1 MAVGVI
7 AFAVTYLAMFL
18 WFGFELI
25 EALRAVGAHAE
36 EFNMLSRRP
45 YDVWVWR
52 NLVEFG
58 FGVGICQAVLFWAAL
73 ADGLATRALWRDR
86 LAAPIVVVCVG
97 LLAVLIATD
106 LIGINRGEVAR
117 LWIFLACF
125 FQLPAAYV
133 CARLRSDL
141 ALLVVLATSALQAAL
156 STALIGFVVLP

>member
-1 MAVGVI
+1 
-7 AFAVTYLAMFL
+7 
-18 WFGFELI
+18 
-25 EALRAVGAHAE
+25 
-36 EFNMLSRRP
+36 
-45 YDVWVWR
+45 
-52 NLVEFG
+52 
-58 FGVGICQAVLFWAAL
+58 
-73 ADGLATRALWRDR
+73 
-86 LAAPIVVVCVG
+86 
-97 LLAVLIATD
+97 LIATD